1 MKKYLSFVLAASMS
15 LSALTST
22 AVMAE
27 NTDSSA
33 PSVNNIVVLGDSIA
47 SGYGLNEDEYSYA
60 QLCTEYFGCNLNNFA
75 VPGLSSDELLY
86 SLKNNDSKQQSIANA
101 DVVVVSIGG
110 NDIIH
115 YASKQLLTFAAKKG
129 LLADGYTEEDIPDD
143 PGVYAMTHMIDKDA
157 FTEYA
162 NSGIQATLELNTEIK
177 ALSMNLRLTEGNNA
191 YGENQGIIKNQIMTN
206 ISESVNIIKDINPDA
221 QIIVQTVYQPLQ
233 LSAEFVEDNYSDY
246 ITMFTTL
253 RSDFNSIMETFRQEL
268 QNIDNI
274 EILDVF
280 QTITALENISD
291 STNATPGYAYYFTNI
306 QAPITS
312 ENEDEETI
320 DFHPNQKGHV
330 AIAASLINTIKV
342 KDTETGEFVTPA
354 PAVRDVD
361 PETGE
366 ATPSLLATTF
376 NNIKDLTDY
385 PLLAM
390 EEITN
395 ALPEKVMP
403 GDINNDG
410 FVDSDDASIILGE
423 YALLSTGNEG
433 EFTDEEK
440 IKADIN
446 YDNNI
451 NAVDATNALSYYAY
465 LSTLSEEEE
474 PVSIYRNM
482 YRVYVEESNK

>member
-27 NTDSSA
+27 STDASA
-33 PSVNNIVVLGDSIA
+33 PSINNIVVFGDSIA
-47 SGYGLNEDEYSYA
+47 SGYGLAEDEYSYA
-60 QLCTEYFGCNLNNFA
+60 QLCTEYFGCNLDNFA

-86 SLKNNDSKQQSIANA
+86 SLQNNSTKQQAIANA

-110 NDIIH
+110 NDMIH

-129 LLADGYTEEDIPDD
+129 LLADGYTADDIPDD
-143 PGVYAMTHMIDKDA
+143 PGIYAMTHMIDKDA
-157 FTEYA
+157 FAEYA

-191 YGENQGIIKNQIMTN
+191 YGENQGIIKNQIIAN

-221 QIIVQTVYQPLQ
+221 QVIVQTVYQPLQ
-233 LSAEFVEDNYSDY
+233 LSAEFIEDNYSDY
-246 ITMFTTL
+246 IAMFTTL
-253 RSDFNSIMETFRQEL
+253 RSDFNSIMDTFRQEL
-268 QNIDNI
+268 QTIDDI

-291 STNATPGYAYYFTNI
+291 STNATPGYAYYFTDI

-312 ENEDEETI
+312 ENEDDETI
-320 DFHPNQKGHV
+320 DFHPNQKGHI

-354 PAVRDVD
+354 PAERDID

-366 ATPSLLATTF
+366 ETPSLLATTF
-376 NNIKDLTDY
+376 NNLEDISDY

-390 EEITN
+390 EEMVNT
-395 ALPEKVMP
+395 LPDKVMP

-410 FVDSDDASIILGE
+410 FVDSDDASLILGE
-423 YALLSTGNEG
+423 YALLSTGNNG
-433 EFTDEEK
+433 EFSDEERT
-440 IKADIN
+440 KADTN
-446 YDNNI
+446 YDNSI
-451 NAVDATNALSYYAY
+451 NAVDATNTLSYYAY
-465 LSTLSEEEE
+465 LSTLSDEEE
-474 PVSIYRNM
+474 PISIYRNM
-482 YRVYVEESNK
+482 NRIYIEDSNK